1 MPSIIPRFISITR
14 NLKTGRTIPSILIL
28 VLTKL
33 SQIRLLPFGKATS
46 DFSHAL
52 IYKSSMVTSL
62 EEIKL

>member
-1 MPSIIPRFISITR
+1 M
-14 NLKTGRTIPSILIL
+14 TGRIIPSILIL

-33 SQIRLLPFGKATS
+33 SQKRLLPFGKATS

-62 EEIKL
+62 EEIKLWDAPLSSNTYNF